1 MNLSIIAGS
10 YIASIDYI
18 IHKTINASFLGCYL
32 NSFDN
37 TFKVDCFKS
46 YALTQ
51 LLCIN
56 FCSLRGMC
64 NNSEIQLAENTNTHI
79 ILLQAYIL
87 QKCSQE
93 SRSERTSML
102 ILLPYIIF

>member
-1 MNLSIIAGS
+1 MNLSIVAGS

-46 YALTQ
+46 YSLTQ

-56 FCSLRGMC
+56 FCSLRGGMC
-64 NNSEIQLAENTNTHI
+64 NNWEIPLAENTNTTFTNLHI
-79 ILLQAYIL
+79 SQMFTSLTQQKNEHVNFITLYYIL
-87 QKCSQE
+87 
-93 SRSERTSML
+93 
-102 ILLPYIIF
+102 I